1 MQRSGQAVPAVHD
14 TGDLRQLLERRGPFT
29 TVWANRPEPPL
40 PKSIASK
47 VQEVRDEVSGLL
59 PENACNAL
67 VDAVETALEHA
78 AAAVVVADRSD
89 VVLVEAM
96 PTPLRYE
103 ATVSGGLP
111 ALSPVIEHR
120 QASIPFVAVL
130 LDRRGAEL
138 YWSTPTGEG
147 SSELE
152 GDQTF
157 LRKVQAGGWSHSIYQ
172 QRAED
177 TWEHTARAVA
187 LELERLVRRV
197 AARIVIVASELRM
210 EEMLRKHLPSDVAAL
225 LRDVTGSR
233 TADGSADEREAQIER
248 WIRSAVAEDTTETL
262 RLFDQERG
270 QLDRA
275 AEGADAT
282 FAALRES
289 RVDTLLLHDEPNDE
303 RFAFYDVDEPGL
315 VALDRT
321 TFRTLGRSPV
331 GPARRNDVAIRA
343 CLLTGAGIR
352 IVPRSPKLSD
362 GIGALLRW

>member
-1 MQRSGQAVPAVHD
+1 MQRSGQAAPAVHD
-14 TGDLRQLLERRGPFT
+14 TGDLRQLLERPGPFT

-40 PKSIASK
+40 PKSVASK
-47 VQEVRDEVSGLL
+47 VQELRDEVSDVLSTAVSTALL
-59 PENACNAL
+59 
-67 VDAVETALEHA
+67 DAVAEGLEHA
-78 AAAVVVADRSD
+78 AAVAVVVDRSG
-89 VVLVEAM
+89 VVLREAM
-96 PTPLRYE
+96 PTPLRDE
-103 ATVSGGLP
+103 AIISGGLP

-138 YWSTPTGEG
+138 HWSSPTGEG

-157 LRKVQAGGWSHSIYQ
+157 IRKVQAGGWSHSIYQ
-172 QRAED
+172 RRAED

-187 LELERLVRRV
+187 LELERLVRRIT
-197 AARIVIVASELRM
+197 ARIVIVASELRM
-210 EEMLRKHLPSDVAAL
+210 EEMLRKHLSSDVAAL
-225 LRDVTGSR
+225 LRDVSGSR
-233 TADGSADEREAQIER
+233 TVDGSADDREVQIQR
-248 WIRSAVAEDTTETL
+248 WLRSAVAEDTTETL

-275 AEGADAT
+275 ADGADAT

-289 RVDTLLLHDEPNDE
+289 RVDTLLLHDEPDDE
-303 RFAFYDVDEPGL
+303 RFAFYDIDEPGL
-315 VALDRT
+315 VGLDRT

-352 IVPRSPKLSD
+352 IVPRSPKLGD